1 TMERVAVALLGA
13 ALVLPACLV
22 SQEDHI
28 IQPLPAPK
36 NQPPRILESLLQP
49 PSRFVT
55 VRNGTDCP
63 NLTFLASVSDPDV
76 GDTLIYNFY
85 LDPDLFPAFV
95 KQATIINNGQA
106 DRSEPASRFVTVR
119 NGSDCPNLI
128 FLVPVSDPDV
138 DDSLIYNFYVDP
150 DLFPAFVKQATITNN
165 DQVDRS
171 DPASYEV
178 SFATPGPLQQPGDH
192 VVEVLV
198 ADGALVNRD
207 PQPKKVPLL
216 DGGTGLD
223 PTYAVTYAWTVTVLA
238 GPCP

>member
-1 TMERVAVALLGA
+1 MTMERVAVALLGA

-36 NQPPRILESLLQP
+36 NQPPRIVESLLQ
-49 PSRFVT
+49 
-55 VRNGTDCP
+55 
-63 NLTFLASVSDPDV
+63 
-76 GDTLIYNFY
+76 
-85 LDPDLFPAFV
+85 
-95 KQATIINNGQA
+95 
-106 DRSEPASRFVTVR
+106 PASRFVTVR

-138 DDSLIYNFYVDP
+138 DDTLIYNFYVDP